1 MSGRGAGVSGYAPA
15 MLIIRPGL
23 SLPLDEVHIEAIRA
37 QGAGGQN
44 IHKTASAVHLRFDV
58 PRSSLPDAVKQRL
71 LARSDRRLSKDGVV
85 VIKAQQFRSLEQ
97 NRDAALARLAELIGA
112 AAQVP
117 RVRKATKPTASAK
130 RRRVDDKTQRGRI
143 KTLRGKID
151 D

>member
-23 SLPLDEVHIEAIRA
+23 SLPLDDVQIEAIRA

-58 PRSSLPDAVKQRL
+58 LRSSLPDEIKQRL
-71 LARSDRRLSKDGVV
+71 LARADRRLSKDGVV

-97 NRDAALARLAELIGA
+97 NRDAALARLAEVIRA

-117 RVRKATKPTASAK
+117 RTRKATRPTMSSQRK
-130 RRRVDDKTQRGRI
+130 RVDEKTRRGRV
-143 KTLRGKID
+143 KTLRRIVD